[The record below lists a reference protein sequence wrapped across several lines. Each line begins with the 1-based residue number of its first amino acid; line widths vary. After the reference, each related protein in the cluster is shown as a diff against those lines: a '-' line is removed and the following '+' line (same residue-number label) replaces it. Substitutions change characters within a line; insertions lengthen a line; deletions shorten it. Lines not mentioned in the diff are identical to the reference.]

1 MLYVK
6 YQPYCLGPI
15 SQKLL
20 GPSPIL
26 QFGSLVNFVLV
37 HQFSNIK
44 LNTFAKR
51 RWVPGPQFL
60 NS

>member
-1 MLYVK
+1 MLHVK

-15 SQKLL
+15 SQKLM
-20 GPSPIL
+20 GPGPIL
-26 QFGSLVNFVLV
+26 QFGNLVNFV

-44 LNTFAKR
+44 LDTFDKR
-51 RWVPGPQFL
+51 RWVPGPHFF